1 MERVQEKIWATVTP
15 EILAEIEAIR
25 DDIEGKT
32 WLRPSVGQVVLSLV
46 KQALHSRSTA
56 SNPSPST
63 G

>member
-1 MERVQEKIWATVTP
+1 MERAQEKVWATVTP

-46 KQALHSRSTA
+46 RQALHARSTA
-56 SNPSPST
+56 NSPSPST

>member
-1 MERVQEKIWATVTP
+1 MERAQEKVWATVTP

-46 KQALHSRSTA
+46 RQALHSRSTA
-56 SNPSPST
+56 SNPLQST

>member
-1 MERVQEKIWATVTP
+1 MERAQEKVWATVTP

-46 KQALHSRSTA
+46 RQALHARSTA
-56 SNPSPST
+56 SSPSPSM

>member
-1 MERVQEKIWATVTP
+1 MERAQEKVWATVTP

-32 WLRPSVGQVVLSLV
+32 WMRPSVGQVVLSLV
-46 KQALHSRSTA
+46 KQALHARSTA
-56 SNPSPST
+56 NSPLQST